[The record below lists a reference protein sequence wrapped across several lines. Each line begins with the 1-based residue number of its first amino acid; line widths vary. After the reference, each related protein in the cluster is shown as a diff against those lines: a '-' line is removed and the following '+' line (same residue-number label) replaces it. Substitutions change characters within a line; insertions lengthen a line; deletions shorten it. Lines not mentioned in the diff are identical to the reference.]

1 MEKWFALQLFSDKN
15 NPSPNTSKY
24 ARELLDWLALND
36 QDEWIKRWEKR
47 HFQFHIVKGF
57 SLVAGLFMGLGST
70 YLIVEA
76 FTIIPFFA
84 AIPFTFW
91 PIIILPMAIVA
102 GAAYGMLTYNAV
114 TDMINNNTVVKWYNK
129 IRDDLSQG
137 LTVRNVFIA
146 STAVFLVGLA
156 VALTICTAGTWWTI
170 ATNARPLFDWMKK
183 CQVLL
188 WELSIPL

>member
-1 MEKWFALQLFSDKN
+1 
-15 NPSPNTSKY
+15 
-24 ARELLDWLALND
+24 
-36 QDEWIKRWEKR
+36 
-47 HFQFHIVKGF
+47 
-57 SLVAGLFMGLGST
+57 
-70 YLIVEA
+70 
-76 FTIIPFFA
+76 
-84 AIPFTFW
+84 
-91 PIIILPMAIVA
+91 IILPMAIVA
-102 GAAYGMLTYNAV
+102 GAAYGMLTYNAI

-183 CQVLL
+183 MPSFIMGIINPIITGASAIVFNIQNTAESLDMV
-188 WELSIPL
+188 